1 MKKILFRK
9 QIEKTETFGA
19 ISAEKEKSTSE
30 SQQGFEDVVKERD
43 QALEDLQSVETAFSD
58 LHQRYERVKGVVE
71 GFKKVCWFINRL
83 II

>member
-1 MKKILFRK
+1 M
-9 QIEKTETFGA
+9 FGA

-71 GFKKVCWFINRL
+71 GFKKV
-83 II
+83 

>member
-1 MKKILFRK
+1 MLCH
-9 QIEKTETFGA
+9 TFL
-19 ISAEKEKSTSE
+19 AEKEKSTTE

-71 GFKKVCWFINRL
+71 GLKKVR
-83 II
+83 